1 MRSNDVDAYGQ
12 YAAQAARN
20 AVVPVVDA
28 ALAAPRRRAT
38 SRARPMVLAGV
49 GLALAV
55 VSITFALYRAE
66 NLTTVSTGPAGGGL
80 TPTVLPAPSAGL
92 APRSP
97 SDTPIATGNTSD
109 GRPWSLFIGGP
120 SADLC
125 LGVELGEGGSR
136 VRTDTCAGAAGGAPA
151 PDPYR
156 PRLSVDSRTPLFVFG
171 RVPADVVEVE
181 IIRAP
186 EPALGPAPSTRVS
199 DGAFYAVELPNRE
212 KPVAVVGHRTDGT
225 SVRYALSE

>member
-12 YAAQAARN
+12 DAAQAARN

-28 ALAAPRRRAT
+28 ALAAPPMRAT
-38 SRARPMVLAGV
+38 SRARPKVLAGA

-55 VSITFALYRAE
+55 VSVTFALYGAE
-66 NLTTVSTGPAGGGL
+66 NFTTVSTGPAAGGL
-80 TPTVLPAPSAGL
+80 TPPASPPPSAGL
-92 APRSP
+92 IPGGP
-97 SDTPIATGNTSD
+97 SDTSIATGNTSD
-109 GRPWSLFIGGP
+109 GRAWSLFIGGP

-125 LGVELGEGGSR
+125 LGVEVGEAGSR
-136 VRTDTCAGAAGGAPA
+136 ARTDTCAGGPGAAPA

-156 PRLSVDSRTPLFVFG
+156 PRLSVDSRTPPFVFG
-171 RVPADVVEVE
+171 RVPADVVAVE

-186 EPALGPAPSTRVS
+186 EPALGPVPSIRVS
-199 DGAFYAVELPNRE
+199 GGAFYAVELPDRE
-212 KPVAVVGHRTDGT
+212 KPLAVVGHRTDGT

>member
-1 MRSNDVDAYGQ
+1 MRSKDVDAYGE

-28 ALAAPRRRAT
+28 ALAAPPKGAS

-55 VSITFALYRAE
+55 VSVTFALYRAE
-66 NLTTVSTGPAGGGL
+66 NVTTVSTGPAAGGL
-80 TPTVLPAPSAGL
+80 APAAPPPPSAGP

-97 SDTPIATGNTSD
+97 SDTLIATGNTSD
-109 GRPWSLFIGGP
+109 GRAWSLFLGGP

-125 LGVELGEGGSR
+125 LGVDVGQGGSR
-136 VRTDTCAGAAGGAPA
+136 VRTDTCAGGPGGAPA

-156 PRLSVDSRTPLFVFG
+156 PLLSADSRTPPFVFG
-171 RVPADVVEVE
+171 RVPVDVVAIE
-181 IIRAP
+181 ILRAA
-186 EPALGPAPSTRVS
+186 EPALGPVPSTRVS
-199 DGAFYAVELPNRE
+199 AGAFYAVELPDRE
-212 KPVAVVGHRTDGT
+212 QPVAVVGHRKDGT
-225 SVRYALSE
+225 SVRYALSG